1 MLDFF
6 KLKKQAP
13 LSLDKAIPITEAGYV
28 VIDTELTGLNTR
40 KDAIISIGAV
50 RMLGRRIELG
60 NAFYRLV
67 KPEATFK
74 PESVVIHGITP
85 SDVREAQQI
94 DTILAQFI
102 DFCQDNIL
110 VGHCVSLDMG
120 FINRDM
126 KRVFGRVM
134 PNAVVDTLQLYEWL
148 RQKRSDDPCFSSPLK
163 EAALYEMAQ
172 CFGIPVRGAHDA
184 IIDAFITAQLF
195 QRFIPLLGEAGVLSV
210 GELCTLGNPEG
221 GDLFRK
227 SGDITNF

>member
-13 LSLDKAIPITEAGYV
+13 VSLDKSTPITEAGYV
-28 VIDTELTGLNTR
+28 VIDTELTGLSAR

-50 RMLGRRIELG
+50 RMLGMRIELG

-67 KPEATFK
+67 KPGAAFK

-94 DTILAQFI
+94 DTILTEFV
-102 DFCQDNIL
+102 DFCRDDI
-110 VGHCVSLDMG
+110 VIGHCVSIDMG

-126 KRVFGRVM
+126 KRVFGKEM
-134 PNAVVDTLQLYEWL
+134 PNAVVDTLQIYEWL
-148 RQKRSDDPCFSSPLK
+148 RQKRHDDPCFSSPLK

-172 CFGIPVRGAHDA
+172 RFGIPVRGAHDA

-195 QRFIPLLGEAGVLSV
+195 QRFIPLLGEAGMFSV
-210 GELCTLGNPEG
+210 GELCTFGNPEG

-227 SGDITNF
+227 SGDIANF